1 MVKSEPPIIVALDL
15 PTAEEAVRLAKSVAD
30 FVAGFKVGLE
40 LLMGPGPGLI
50 GVIDQLGKP
59 VFVDAKLHDIPNT
72 VSRAARQLGQAGARW
87 VTAHAAGGLEMLEA
101 ATEGLSSGARG
112 RPAGILAI
120 TVLTSL
126 NDAMLAHSGV
136 PVTAGKLTSKR
147 SKLAAEAGVEGVVC
161 SVKELGVVSEV
172 APDLLKVTPGIRPLG
187 QDSGDQQR
195 VATPAEAIRRG
206 SDLLVVGRPIT
217 RAADP
222 RAAAE
227 DIATSLEESEFGPRD

>member
-1 MVKSEPPIIVALDL
+1 MKSDPPIIVALDL
-15 PTAEEAVRLAKSVAD
+15 PTAEEAVRLAKSVAE

-72 VSRAARQLGQAGARW
+72 VARAARQLGQAGARW

-101 ATEGLSSGARG
+101 ATDGLSSGARG
-112 RPAGILAI
+112 RPAGVLAI

-161 SVKELGVVSEV
+161 SVKELGVVNEV
-172 APDLLKVTPGIRPLG
+172 APDLLNVTPGIRLEG

-195 VATPAEAIRRG
+195 VASPAEAIRRG
-206 SDLLVVGRPIT
+206 SDMLVIGRPIT
-217 RAADP
+217 RAEDP

-227 DIATSLEESEFGPRD
+227 GIAATLAESETATLD

>member
-1 MVKSEPPIIVALDL
+1 MTNLADPPIVVALDV
-15 PTAEEAVRLAKSVAD
+15 PNAEEAIRLAKSVAD
-30 FVAGFKVGLE
+30 WVGGFKVGLE

-50 GVIDQLGKP
+50 GVLDQLGKP

-72 VSRAARQLGQAGARW
+72 VGRAAKQLGIAGARW
-87 VTAHAAGGLEMLEA
+87 VTAHAAGGPAMLEA
-101 ATEGLSSGARG
+101 AVEGLEAGARG

-126 NDAMLAHSGV
+126 DDAILAHSGV

-147 SKLAAEAGVEGVVC
+147 ARLAAEAGVEGVVC

-172 APDLLKVTPGIRPLG
+172 APSLAKVTPGIRPMG
-187 QDSGDQQR
+187 EDAGDQAR
-195 VATPAEAIRRG
+195 VATPEEAIRRG
-206 SDLLVVGRPIT
+206 SNLLVIGRPIT
-217 RAADP
+217 RAPDP

-227 DIATSLEESEFGPRD
+227 QIAANLEDP

>member
-147 SKLAAEAGVEGVVC
+147 SRLAAEAGVEGVVC
-161 SVKELGVVSEV
+161 SVKELGVVNEV

-187 QDSGDQQR
+187 EDAGDQQR
-195 VATPAEAIRRG
+195 VATPVEAIRRG
-206 SDLLVVGRPIT
+206 SNLLVIGRPIT
-217 RAADP
+217 RAPDP
-222 RAAAE
+222 SAAAE
-227 DIATSLEESEFGPRD
+227 AIAAALVRAEEPTGD

>member
-1 MVKSEPPIIVALDL
+1 MVKSESPIIVALDL
-15 PTAEEAVRLAKSVAD
+15 PTAEEAVRLAKSVAE

-161 SVKELGVVSEV
+161 SVKELGVVNEV

-187 QDSGDQQR
+187 QDAGDQQR
-195 VATPAEAIRRG
+195 VATPLEAIRRG
-206 SDLLVVGRPIT
+206 SNLLVVGRPIT

-227 DIATSLEESEFGPRD
+227 DIATSLEESEFGPSD